1 MITASHKEQNL
12 TVMTY
17 VVKFETFVGAC
28 VTSGTVMMLSGGRE
42 NRRRERRVSE
52 IS

>member
-17 VVKFETFVGAC
+17 VVKFETFVG